1 MKKLFLLIVVSSLT
15 VCAVAQIVSF
25 DVVSSK
31 TYDNN
36 TSTYY
41 LKLVGDFDKTMC
53 EEIVSELE
61 SYPEIHKFSFYDKSN
76 LMNCMF
82 TAELSYDAEKIVQ
95 LINDM
100 VENPGGGVSSGF
112 VNVWENASGFEIFF
126 QIDDIAS
133 DLQRRQIEEVLM
145 KDTAI
150 LNAVVNLN
158 DCKIIISQ
166 QLSPEYVQ
174 DILDKFG
181 VKIRPNSIK

>member
-1 MKKLFLLIVVSSLT
+1 MKKFFILAVLSSIT
-15 VCAVAQIVSF
+15 IGIQAQIVDF
-25 DVVSSK
+25 EIVSSK
-31 TYDNN
+31 TYENN
-36 TSTYY
+36 TRTSY

-112 VNVWENASGFEIFF
+112 VNGWENASGFEIFF

-145 KDTAI
+145 KDTLI
-150 LNAVVNLN
+150 RNAVIIGD
-158 DCKIIISQ
+158 DCKIITTGNFT
-166 QLSPEYVQ
+166 PEYLQ
-174 DILDKFG
+174 TILDSFG
-181 VKIRPNSIK
+181 VEISSSSIK